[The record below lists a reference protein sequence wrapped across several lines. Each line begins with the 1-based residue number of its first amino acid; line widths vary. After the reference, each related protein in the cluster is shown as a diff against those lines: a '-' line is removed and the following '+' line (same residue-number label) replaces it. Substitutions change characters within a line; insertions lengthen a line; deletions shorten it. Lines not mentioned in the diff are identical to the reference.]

1 MSGATDITINISSL
15 NMPLS
20 TSPLGVF
27 VLYTATDVSDPPDG
41 KIETAAD
48 VSGTESQ
55 STYFIMDTFGS
66 AATTAEFLDDLDGL
80 GDTDAHYGFT
90 FTA

>member
-1 MSGATDITINISSL
+1 MSADTDITITISSL

-27 VLYTATDVSDPPDG
+27 VLYTATDISDPPDG

-48 VSGTESQ
+48 VSGTES
-55 STYFIMDTFGS
+55 
-66 AATTAEFLDDLDGL
+66 
-80 GDTDAHYGFT
+80 
-90 FTA
+90 